1 MTQLNK
7 LSQYFDYLLFASIFV
22 LGLLLTILCSI
33 AFNKLSKCD
42 SPKLKV
48 NLNIGLCI
56 GSGLMAFATSY
67 ILCIFNCGCQE
78 KRNTLNIYM
87 LPVVIIICIY
97 SSVLSKSIMNESKN
111 CNIDLGKFPTV
122 IFGLS
127 ITVISLAFIYF
138 LYLLFKRFKKSKTTK
153 IKTDSNIEMTNL
165 TGYQKNPTATTS
177 ISTDT
182 PTDSST
188 TETPSL
194 PKVDTSNDSSTTETP
209 SLPKVDTSNDSSTT
223 ETPSLPK
230 VDTSNDSPTTETP
243 SLPKVDTSNDS
254 STTETPSLPK
264 VDTSNDSSTTETPI
278 LPEVDTSND
287 SSTTETPI
295 LPKVDVLNTTNDSST
310 TETPILPE
318 VDTSNDSSV
327 NTIRPDCT
335 PKGDLCKDPW
345 QTYKQC
351 VTRNKTGEGTDLFN
365 LNNSYRQGQR
375 LVNNKD
381 QLNNAIGNLRKV
393 PQQAPL
399 PTTLPEDLPKQ
410 KALAFK
416 FSHR

>member
-153 IKTDSNIEMTNL
+153 KDSKTQSNIEMTVL
-165 TGYQKNPTATTS
+165 TGSKKTPTDTS
-177 ISTDT
+177 ISTNT

-188 TETPSL
+188 TETPIL
-194 PKVDTSNDSSTTETP
+194 PQVDTSNDSSTTETP
-209 SLPKVDTSNDSSTT
+209 SLPQVETSNDSSTT
-223 ETPSLPK
+223 ETPSLAK
-230 VDTSNDSPTTETP
+230 VDVLNTNNSSTETP
-243 SLPKVDTSNDS
+243 SLP
-254 STTETPSLPK
+254 E
-264 VDTSNDSSTTETPI
+264 
-278 LPEVDTSND
+278 
-287 SSTTETPI
+287 
-295 LPKVDVLNTTNDSST
+295 VDVLN
-310 TETPILPE
+310 
-318 VDTSNDSSV
+318 TSNDSSV
-327 NTIRPDCT
+327 DTIRPDCT
-335 PKGDLCKDPW
+335 PDNDICKDPW

-351 VTRNKTGEGTDLFN
+351 VTRNKTEKGTDLFK
-365 LNNSYRQGQR
+365 LNDSYRQGGK

-381 QLNNAIGNLRKV
+381 QLESAIAKLKK
-393 PQQAPL
+393 PQ
-399 PTTLPEDLPKQ
+399 
-410 KALAFK
+410 ALAFK

>member
-153 IKTDSNIEMTNL
+153 KDSKTQSNIEMTVL
-165 TGYQKNPTATTS
+165 TGSKKTPTDTS
-177 ISTDT
+177 ISTNT

-188 TETPSL
+188 TETPIL
-194 PKVDTSNDSSTTETP
+194 PQVETSNDSSTTETPILPQVDTSNDSSTTETPILPQVDTSNDSSTTETP
-209 SLPKVDTSNDSSTT
+209 SLPQVETSNDSSTT
-223 ETPSLPK
+223 ETPSLAK
-230 VDTSNDSPTTETP
+230 VDVLNTNNSSTETP
-243 SLPKVDTSNDS
+243 SLP
-254 STTETPSLPK
+254 E
-264 VDTSNDSSTTETPI
+264 
-278 LPEVDTSND
+278 
-287 SSTTETPI
+287 
-295 LPKVDVLNTTNDSST
+295 VDVLN
-310 TETPILPE
+310 
-318 VDTSNDSSV
+318 TSNDSSV
-327 NTIRPDCT
+327 DTIRPDCT
-335 PKGDLCKDPW
+335 PDNDICKDPW

-351 VTRNKTGEGTDLFN
+351 VTRNKTEKGTDLFK
-365 LNNSYRQGQR
+365 LNDSYRQGGK

-381 QLNNAIGNLRKV
+381 QLESAIAKLKK
-393 PQQAPL
+393 PQ
-399 PTTLPEDLPKQ
+399 
-410 KALAFK
+410 ALAFK